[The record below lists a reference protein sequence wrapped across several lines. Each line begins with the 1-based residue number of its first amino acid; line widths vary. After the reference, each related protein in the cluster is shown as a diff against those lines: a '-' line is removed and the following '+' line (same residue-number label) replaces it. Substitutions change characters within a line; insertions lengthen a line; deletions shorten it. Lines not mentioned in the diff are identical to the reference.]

1 LPIVEQLRPPVAI
14 PTKTFVVTDEGA
26 DEFAQAIDGA
36 AAALER
42 HEQAPLDRIA
52 VHTGMS
58 SRRAEHLRAVANPGQ
73 LLVSSLAARHI
84 VSGLPATFR
93 VCDLGIHR
101 LRDLSAPERVYELRA
116 RGNHV
121 PSPPLRSL
129 DRIANNLPVEL
140 TTFVGRYQ
148 ELAAVDVLLGRERL
162 VTITG
167 SGGSGKTRLAAH
179 AAAASDRWRD
189 GVWWIELQS
198 VSDPRTVANVI
209 ASGIGAL
216 IDPIGGPLRS
226 LARHLR
232 DRRVLLCL
240 DNCEHVVAGAAEA
253 VEALIASCPDV
264 TVLVTSREPL
274 GVPGET
280 VWRLPTLVADEAVEL
295 FVDRARHVRDDF
307 TVGPGDEVVLRR
319 LCAGLDGIP
328 LAIELAAAWASTLTL
343 QQIVAGLDD
352 RFTLLVRSIRG
363 AAARH
368 QTLAASID
376 WSHDLLD
383 ERDRMVFRRL
393 AVFRG
398 GFTLDAA
405 QAVGDRNDVLV
416 ALRALVDK
424 SLVTVD
430 ERDGL
435 SRFHLLETVRQ
446 YAERRLDEAG
456 EHGATCDR
464 HLDNLLAIAEAI
476 EPELDRDKDAWCAVL
491 DPEYDNLRAAL
502 DWGLAITDP
511 ERGRRLAAATSWLW
525 NLYGRGR
532 EGVCFMRRAIDRAP
546 GDRSI
551 LQARLMTGYAMIG
564 DTVAPTDLGPVREGA
579 GIAADHNDER
589 LQGRCLTLTAVG
601 TFYKDFDAGWQLC
614 DEAARCARAVGDEFG
629 LDAARALQGLILHFR
644 DQHGEAGDLL
654 QRVADRLIRRGDR
667 GIASTVLVCQSN
679 SALYTGDVPA
689 AHQLAGQAADVA
701 RPLRD
706 YHRVGTTLSQLALLR
721 GIGGDVDSGLQLLE
735 RFVHDVEGAGPEVFV
750 PGMARTLGLLHL
762 WGGDSEAAVR
772 WLGPDALAAGP
783 TADTHI
789 DALAMPGLAEAQRR
803 LGRVDEAHHVLRR
816 AGGIARR
823 MGMPRV
829 LADVVEQ
836 QAFLVAAAD
845 PDRAADLHHEAL
857 ALRVDHGLRTF
868 LVDSLDALAVLMAQ
882 ANRPDDAIR
891 MIAAADQ
898 ARHVIGYP
906 RHRVNLPEHG
916 DIVTALRA
924 TLGKD
929 AFEEARAEGSGRAL
943 DEAVAYARRTR
954 GPRRR
959 PTTGWASLTPTE
971 LEVVRLV
978 ADGLSNP
985 EIGTKLFMGR
995 GTVKTHLSHV
1005 FAKLDVANRTELA
1018 TLAAG
1023 HLVQR

>member
-1 LPIVEQLRPPVAI
+1 VEQLRPPVAV
-14 PTKTFVVTDEGA
+14 PTKTFVVTDEGP
-26 DEFAQAIDGA
+26 DEFARASDGA
-36 AAALER
+36 VAALTR
-42 HEQAPLDRIA
+42 HEQAPLERIA
-52 VHTGMS
+52 VHTGTS
-58 SRRAEHLRAVANPGQ
+58 ARRAEHLRAVANPGQ
-73 LLVSSLAARHI
+73 LLVSSGAARDI
-84 VSGLPATFR
+84 MSEPPATFELR
-93 VCDLGIHR
+93 DLGIHR
-101 LRDLSAPERVYELRA
+101 LRDLSPPERVYELRA
-116 RGNHV
+116 GGDDAR
-121 PSPPLRSL
+121 SAPLRSL

-140 TTFVGRYQ
+140 TTFVGREA
-148 ELAAVDVLLGRERL
+148 ELAALDELLGRERL

-189 GVWWIELQS
+189 GVWWIELQA
-198 VSDPRTVANVI
+198 VSDPRTVPNVI
-209 ASGIGAL
+209 ASGVGVL

-232 DRRVLLCL
+232 DRHVLVCL
-240 DNCEHVVAGAAEA
+240 DNCEHVVAGVAEA

-264 TVLVTSREPL
+264 TVLATSREPL

-280 VWRLPTLVADEAVEL
+280 VWRLPAMVADEAVDL
-295 FVDRARHVRDDF
+295 FVDRARHVRNGF
-307 TVGPGDEVVLRR
+307 AVGAGDEVLLHR

-352 RFTLLVRSIRG
+352 RFALLVRSIRG

-368 QTLAASID
+368 QTLGASID

-383 ERDRMVFRRL
+383 ERDRIVFRRL

-405 QAVGDRNDVLV
+405 QAVCDRNDVLV

-430 ERDGL
+430 GCDGV
-435 SRFHLLETVRQ
+435 SRFCLLETIRE
-446 YAERRLDEAG
+446 YADRRLDEAG
-456 EHGATCDR
+456 EHVAPRDR
-464 HLDNLLAIAEAI
+464 HLDHLLAVAEAV

-502 DWGLAITDP
+502 DWGLATSDP

-525 NLYGRGR
+525 NLHGRGS
-532 EGVCFMRRAIDRAP
+532 EGVRIMRRAIDRAP

-551 LQARLMTGYAMIG
+551 LQARLLTGYAMIG
-564 DTVAPTDLGPVREGA
+564 DTAAPTDLGPVREGA
-579 GIAADHNDER
+579 TIAAEHGDER
-589 LQGRCLTLTAVG
+589 LRGRCLTVTAVG
-601 TFYKDFDAGWQLC
+601 SFYKDFDAGWQLC
-614 DEAARCARAVGDEFG
+614 DDAVRCAQAAGDEFG

-644 DQHGEAGDLL
+644 DQHGEAEVLL
-654 QRVADRLIRRGDR
+654 PPVVERLIRRGDR
-667 GIASTVLVCQSN
+667 GIASTLLVFQSN
-679 SALYTGDVPA
+679 SALYTGDVA
-689 AHQLAGQAADVA
+689 GAHQLAGKAADVA
-701 RPLRD
+701 KPLGD

-721 GIGGDVDSGLQLLE
+721 GIDGDIDSGQQLLD

-762 WGGDSEAAVR
+762 WRGNFDEAVR
-772 WLGPDALAAGP
+772 WLAPDALATGP

-803 LGRVDEAHHVLRR
+803 LGRVDEARGVLRR

-823 MGMPRV
+823 MGMRRV
-829 LADVVEQ
+829 LADVIEQ
-836 QAFLVAAAD
+836 QAFLVAAED
-845 PDRAADLHHEAL
+845 LDRAADLHHEAL

-868 LVDSLDALAVLMAQ
+868 FVDSLDALAVLMART
-882 ANRPDDAIR
+882 NRPGDATR
-891 MIAAADQ
+891 VIAATDQ

-906 RHRVNLPEHG
+906 RRRVDASEH
-916 DIVTALRA
+916 DHTRTALRA
-924 TLGKD
+924 TLGEE
-929 AFEEARAEGSGRAL
+929 AFERAWREGAALAL

-954 GPRRR
+954 GPRGR

-971 LEVVRLV
+971 LEVVRLAV
-978 ADGLSNP
+978 DGLSNP
-985 EIGTKLFMGR
+985 EIGAKLFMGR

-1023 HLVQR
+1023 HLIQR

>member
-1 LPIVEQLRPPVAI
+1 M
-14 PTKTFVVTDEGA
+14 PTKTFVVTDEGP
-26 DEFAQAIDGA
+26 DEFARASDAA

-42 HEQAPLDRIA
+42 HEHEPLERIA
-52 VHTGMS
+52 VHTGTS
-58 SRRAEHLRAVANPGQ
+58 ARGAEHLRAVANPGQ
-73 LLVSSLAARHI
+73 VLVSSLAARH
-84 VSGLPATFR
+84 VVDDPLAT
-93 VCDLGIHR
+93 VVLCDLGIHR
-101 LRDLSAPERVYELRA
+101 LRDLSPPERVYELRA
-116 RGNHV
+116 DGDDA

-129 DRIANNLPVEL
+129 DRIANNLPIEL
-140 TTFVGRYQ
+140 TTFIGREA
-148 ELAAVDVLLGRERL
+148 ELAAVDELLGRERL

-189 GVWWIELQS
+189 GVWWIELQA
-198 VSDPRTVANVI
+198 VSEPQTVANVI
-209 ASGIGAL
+209 ASDIGAL
-216 IDPIGGPLRS
+216 VDPIGGPMRS
-226 LARHLR
+226 LAQHLH
-232 DRRVLLCL
+232 DRRALVCL

-253 VEALIASCPDV
+253 VESLITACPDV
-264 TVLVTSREPL
+264 TVLATSREPL

-280 VWRLPTLVADEAVEL
+280 VWRLPPLVADEAVEL

-307 TVGPGDEVVLRR
+307 TVGAGDEALLRR

-328 LAIELAAAWASTLTL
+328 LALELAAAWASTLTL
-343 QQIVAGLDD
+343 QQILAGLDD

-383 ERDRMVFRRL
+383 DRDRTVLRRL

-405 QAVGDRNDVLV
+405 HAVCDRNDVLV
-416 ALRALVDK
+416 ALGALVDK
-424 SLVTVD
+424 SLVTV
-430 ERDGL
+430 EQRDGV
-435 SRFHLLETVRQ
+435 SRFRLLETIRQ
-446 YAERRLDEAG
+446 YAARRLDEAG
-456 EHGATCDR
+456 ERAATLDR
-464 HLDNLLAIAEAI
+464 HLDHLLAVAQAV

-502 DWGLAITDP
+502 DWGLAATDP

-525 NLYGRGR
+525 NLHGRGG
-532 EGVCFMRRAIDRAP
+532 EGVRILRRAIDRAP

-564 DTVAPTDLGPVREGA
+564 DTAAPTDLGPVREGA
-579 GIAADHNDER
+579 AIASEHSDER
-589 LQGRCLTLTAVG
+589 LRGRCLTLTGVG
-601 TFYKDFDAGWQLC
+601 TFYRDFEAGWQLC
-614 DEAARCARAVGDEFG
+614 DEAAHCAQVAGDEFG

-644 DQHGEAGDLL
+644 DQHGEAEDLL
-654 QRVADRLIRRGDR
+654 RPVVERLIRRGDR
-667 GIASTVLVCQSN
+667 GIASTVLVCLSN
-679 SALYTGDVPA
+679 SALYTGDVA
-689 AHQLAGQAADVA
+689 GAHRLAGQAADVA
-701 RPLRD
+701 RPLGD

-721 GIGGDVDSGLQLLE
+721 GISGDIDGGLQLLE

-750 PGMARTLGLLHL
+750 PGMARTFGLLRL
-762 WGGDSEAAVR
+762 WRGDVEEAVH
-772 WLGPDALAAGP
+772 WLAPDALATGP
-783 TADTHI
+783 TADTYI

-803 LGRVDEAHHVLRR
+803 LGRVDEAQRVLRR

-823 MGMPRV
+823 MGMRRV

-836 QAFLVAAAD
+836 QAHLISAED

-868 LVDSLDALAVLMAQ
+868 LVDGLDALAVLMAWTNQ
-882 ANRPDDAIR
+882 PRDAIR
-891 MIAAADQ
+891 LIAAADQ

-906 RHRVNLPEHG
+906 RHRVDVSDHDEH
-916 DIVTALRA
+916 VAALRA
-924 TLGKD
+924 TLGED
-929 AFEEARAEGSGRAL
+929 AFEQARAEGSALPL

-954 GPRRR
+954 GRRGR

-978 ADGLSNP
+978 VDGLSNP
-985 EIGTKLFMGR
+985 EIGTRLFMGR

-1023 HLVQR
+1023 QLIQR

>member
-1 LPIVEQLRPPVAI
+1 MAV
-14 PTKTFVVTDEGA
+14 PTKTFVVTDEGP
-26 DEFAQAIDGA
+26 DEFARAIDGA
-36 AAALER
+36 AAALKR
-42 HEQAPLDRIA
+42 HEQAPLERIA
-52 VHTGMS
+52 VHTGTS
-58 SRRAEHLRAVANPGQ
+58 ARRAEHLRAVANPGQ

-84 VSGLPATFR
+84 STEPLATVVLR
-93 VCDLGIHR
+93 DLGIHR
-101 LRDLSAPERVYELRA
+101 LRDLSPPERVYELRA
-116 RGNHV
+116 GRDDT

-129 DRIANNLPVEL
+129 DRIANNLPIEL
-140 TTFVGRYQ
+140 TTFIGREA
-148 ELAAVDVLLGRERL
+148 ELAAVDELLGRERL

-179 AAAASDRWRD
+179 TSAASDRWRD
-189 GVWWIELQS
+189 GVWWIELQA

-209 ASGIGAL
+209 ASGVGAL

-226 LARHLR
+226 LAQHLR
-232 DRRVLLCL
+232 DRRVLVCL

-264 TVLVTSREPL
+264 TVLVTSREPV

-280 VWRLPTLVADEAVEL
+280 VWRLPTMVADEAVDL
-295 FVDRARHVRDDF
+295 FVDRARHVRNDF
-307 TVGPGDEVVLRR
+307 TVEAGDEVFLRR

-352 RFTLLVRSIRG
+352 RFALLVRSIRG

-368 QTLAASID
+368 QTLAESID
-376 WSHDLLD
+376 WSHDLLN
-383 ERDRMVFRRL
+383 ERERIVFRRL

-405 QAVGDRNDVLV
+405 QAVCDRNDVLV

-430 ERDGL
+430 QRDGV
-435 SRFHLLETVRQ
+435 SRFHLLETIRQ
-446 YAERRLDEAG
+446 YADRRLDEAG
-456 EHGATCDR
+456 EHVATRDR
-464 HLDNLLAIAEAI
+464 HLDHLLAVAEAV
-476 EPELDRDKDAWCAVL
+476 EPELDRNKDAWCAVL

-502 DWGLAITDP
+502 DWGLATTDP
-511 ERGRRLAAATSWLW
+511 ERGRRLAGATSWLW
-525 NLYGRGR
+525 NLHGRGR
-532 EGVCFMRRAIDRAP
+532 EGVCILRRAIDRAP

-564 DTVAPTDLGPVREGA
+564 DTAAPTDLGPVHEGA
-579 GIAADHNDER
+579 AIAADHSDER
-589 LQGRCLTLTAVG
+589 LRGRCLTLTAVG
-601 TFYKDFDAGWQLC
+601 TFYKDFNAGWQLC
-614 DEAARCARAVGDEFG
+614 DEAVRCAHAAGDAFG

-644 DQHGEAGDLL
+644 DQHGEAEDLL
-654 QRVADRLIRRGDR
+654 QPVVDRLIRRGDR

-679 SALYTGDVPA
+679 SALYTGDVA
-689 AHQLAGQAADVA
+689 GAHQLAGQAADVA
-701 RPLRD
+701 RPLGD

-721 GIGGDVDSGLQLLE
+721 GIGGDIDSGLQLLD

-762 WGGDSEAAVR
+762 WRGDFEEAVR
-772 WLGPDALAAGP
+772 WLAPDALATGP

-803 LGRVDEAHHVLRR
+803 LGRVDEAHRVLRR

-823 MGMPRV
+823 MGMRRV

-836 QAFLVAAAD
+836 QAFLIAAED

-857 ALRVDHGLRTF
+857 ALRVEHGLRTF
-868 LVDSLDALAVLMAQ
+868 LVDSLDALAVLMART
-882 ANRPDDAIR
+882 NRPGDAIR
-891 MIAAADQ
+891 VIAAADQ
-898 ARHVIGYP
+898 ARHLIGYP
-906 RHRVNLPEHG
+906 RHRVDVSEH
-916 DIVTALRA
+916 DDLVTALRA
-924 TLGKD
+924 TLGDD
-929 AFEEARAEGSGRAL
+929 AFEQARAEGSALAL

-954 GPRRR
+954 GPRGR

-971 LEVVRLV
+971 LEVVRLAV
-978 ADGLSNP
+978 DGLSNP

-1023 HLVQR
+1023 HLIQR